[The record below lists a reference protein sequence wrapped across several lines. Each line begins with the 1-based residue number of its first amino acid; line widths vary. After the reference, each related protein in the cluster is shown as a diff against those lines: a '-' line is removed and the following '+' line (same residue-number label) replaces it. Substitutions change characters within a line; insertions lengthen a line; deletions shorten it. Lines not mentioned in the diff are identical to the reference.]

1 MNQKELNEIRRRFK
15 PDRTAISKV
24 YGFYVSSA
32 RQIIS
37 YIDAPMGLMSQEEQE
52 MFLNLLKKSLS
63 GALGRNLIDIVFST
77 AQVADSDEHR
87 LLQTLRQTALQDPN
101 AREMLYRR
109 IIDSIDMGDSSYLIL
124 LAADAYDV
132 PRRGSDDQ
140 VLADGSDTVFK
151 YFVCSI
157 CPVKDPTLAL
167 RYSDELSEFHS
178 CSTGHIASPPELG
191 FLFPAFDDRAANI
204 YNALFYSKNPA
215 ELHQEV
221 IDALFRVEPPMSAA
235 EQKNIFDTALT
246 EALDKDCSYD
256 VVQSVH
262 EQIRARIE
270 DHKETHDPEP
280 LELTV
285 SDVGVILA
293 NSGVDAGKVEAF
305 KENCEKQYGENA
317 VLNPVNIIES
327 RKFEITTP
335 EVKITIAPENSY
347 MIETRVI
354 DGRKYLL
361 IPADDGVEVNGIGVS
376 IAMPHAPEEPAQ
388 P

>member
-24 YGFYVSSA
+24 YGCYVSSA

-221 IDALFRVEPPMSAA
+221 IDAVFHIEEAPMSAE
-235 EQKNIFDTALT
+235 EQKNIFGTGSRRCAPARVQLRCRPVRPRAAARPDSGAQGEPRPRTAG
-246 EALDKDCSYD
+246 ALRPRGRRGAVKQRC
-256 VVQSVH
+256 
-262 EQIRARIE
+262 
-270 DHKETHDPEP
+270 P
-280 LELTV
+280 
-285 SDVGVILA
+285 VGEGRGLR
-293 NSGVDAGKVEAF
+293 G
-305 KENCEKQYGENA
+305 
-317 VLNPVNIIES
+317 
-327 RKFEITTP
+327 
-335 EVKITIAPENSY
+335 
-347 MIETRVI
+347 RVPQ
-354 DGRKYLL
+354 GSTAK
-361 IPADDGVEVNGIGVS
+361 
-376 IAMPHAPEEPAQ
+376 MPP
-388 P
+388 

>member
-1 MNQKELNEIRRRFK
+1 
-15 PDRTAISKV
+15 
-24 YGFYVSSA
+24 
-32 RQIIS
+32 
-37 YIDAPMGLMSQEEQE
+37 
-52 MFLNLLKKSLS
+52 
-63 GALGRNLIDIVFST
+63 
-77 AQVADSDEHR
+77 
-87 LLQTLRQTALQDPN
+87 
-101 AREMLYRR
+101 
-109 IIDSIDMGDSSYLIL
+109 
-124 LAADAYDV
+124 
-132 PRRGSDDQ
+132 
-140 VLADGSDTVFK
+140 
-151 YFVCSI
+151 
-157 CPVKDPTLAL
+157 
-167 RYSDELSEFHS
+167 
-178 CSTGHIASPPELG
+178 
-191 FLFPAFDDRAANI
+191 
-204 YNALFYSKNPA
+204 
-215 ELHQEV
+215 
-221 IDALFRVEPPMSAA
+221 MSAA

-293 NSGVDAGKVEAF
+293 NSGVDAGKVEVF

-327 RKFEITTP
+327 RKFEVTTP